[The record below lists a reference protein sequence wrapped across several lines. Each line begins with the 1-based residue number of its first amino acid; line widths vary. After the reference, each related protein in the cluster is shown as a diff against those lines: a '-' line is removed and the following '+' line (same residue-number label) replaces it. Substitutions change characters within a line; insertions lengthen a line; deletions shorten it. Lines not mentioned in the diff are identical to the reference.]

1 MFLPLIQFSSNPS
14 TFRIKPP
21 SFNKHRKTGKFN
33 RKVFYDLSEKTTQV
47 KLKEALTNS
56 ANEMKHEAHVTQQ
69 PRHINKIDEG
79 ASTAQRSDSLV

>member
-47 KLKEALTNS
+47 KLKKALKNS
-56 ANEMKHEAHVTQQ
+56 N
-69 PRHINKIDEG
+69 
-79 ASTAQRSDSLV
+79 